1 MSTNKLI
8 LAFIFLS
15 IILPLR
21 TTEGPDTPRII
32 LARSGLQDPSRFNP
46 MNLLS
51 VHSMLTD
58 IMINEDDQNAIAGLV
73 VIQDYKGITLSQM
86 TQMTPALAKKAST
99 IFQEAIPAR
108 IKQAH
113 YMNVPTFFDTL
124 FQIIKP
130 FMKEKLLKRM
140 VIHTSDDPE
149 SIYKYI
155 PKEVLPEEYGGK
167 GDKIQELTDY
177 WKEKIESYKDWFVDD
192 LKYKSIESKRRGKPK
207 THGDV
212 FGLEGA
218 FRKLDVD

>member
-1 MSTNKLI
+1 
-8 LAFIFLS
+8 
-15 IILPLR
+15 
-21 TTEGPDTPRII
+21 
-32 LARSGLQDPSRFNP
+32 

-167 GDKIQELTDY
+167 GDKIQELTGMLLFKYLTTRVTTFMQFLILVDY